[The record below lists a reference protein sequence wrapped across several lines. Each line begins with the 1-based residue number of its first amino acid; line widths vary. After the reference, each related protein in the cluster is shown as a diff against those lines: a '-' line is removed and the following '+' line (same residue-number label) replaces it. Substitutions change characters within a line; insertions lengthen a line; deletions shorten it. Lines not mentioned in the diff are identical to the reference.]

1 MDCYA
6 RVGLGGCRGQ
16 PHRWEL
22 SLCAVADFLENVW
35 LPVVYGSVGKFVSVT
50 LCNLLDDYH
59 CIRHM

>member
-35 LPVVYGSVGKFVSVT
+35 LPVMYGSVGKFVSVT
-50 LCNLLDDYH
+50 LCK
-59 CIRHM
+59 